1 MILSAS
7 LIWISHLANEV
18 TWDWK
23 VAWATR
29 LHQWLGLLAVCTIRS
44 EEAGSLQ
51 LALTGLKSGGRTNI
65 QAVSFTQDQPLP
77 WSTVKIYPGFAEM
90 EKPRSTVEA
99 GGSYVRPSPPCP
111 WQTSTL
117 LLLPLRPPQKGQRN
131 ESLRNTLQCPI
142 NEHFL
147 DLNVNSH
154 PQLWNAPPLTIPLTK
169 DWFEL
174 L

>member
-1 MILSAS
+1 MKSPETERLLGQQGFTSGWGCWQYVPS
-7 LIWISHLANEV
+7 DQRRLA
-18 TWDWK
+18 
-23 VAWATR
+23 
-29 LHQWLGLLAVCTIRS
+29 
-44 EEAGSLQ
+44 LQ
-51 LALTGLKSGGRTNI
+51 LALTGLKSGGKTNI

-90 EKPRSTVEA
+90 EKPRSTVEV
-99 GGSYVRPSPPCP
+99 GGSYVRLSPPCP

-169 DWFEL
+169 DWFVL